1 MTVIAQ
7 QSCIQ
12 GMPAPV
18 QWPDA
23 IIPWERNSVFGDVP
37 AEIRPATGW
46 TVRGTGGISALS
58 AQTAA
63 RPEPLCPV
71 PWTKLPNPGRG
82 VCPGLGCASLGSG
95 LEPPAPP
102 SLDADPRPRIPPKSG
117 PPGPEFLRFFGACG
131 ATSRGGGG
139 APPTTL
145 ILLRNQRAP
154 LRRQRPRS
162 AGTSSG
168 ASPGRPGGSRRPAR
182 PDQDQKAKNFFFFS

>member
-145 ILLRNQRAP
+145 ILLRNQRAAV
-154 LRRQRPRS
+154 RS
-162 AGTSSG
+162 RAATPPPPSRGRSG
-168 ASPGRPGGSRRPAR
+168 AAGAGPPAQLGQTRP
-182 PDQDQKAKNFFFFS
+182 KNRKFFFFS